1 MNEKKI
7 IYILIMEK
15 KIIIRNIAK
24 VGFQNKNVILYIL
37 FDGII

>member
-15 KIIIRNIAK
+15 KIISRNIAK

-37 FDGII
+37 LNGII

>member
-7 IYILIMEK
+7 ISILIMEK
-15 KIIIRNIAK
+15 KIIIHNIAK

-37 FDGII
+37 LNGII